1 MLFVP
6 VCCRDVLREGRYEPC
21 KGRRARAQALQHLRA
36 GPLRQRAKGVKCRP
50 SRDAPRAP
58 TTYFLHTDVL
68 LRPTHTLRHPHLTLA
83 LIRPALS
90 SRAHPKA
97 ALRRPASVQ
106 RARQLPGLRQLPE
119 HRGLGRPARRGGRH
133 RRLAGQRQRV
143 DKLEQ
148 AHPLVVVAAP
158 VIRLRTGH
166 RCPMIISFPCP
177 IRGGPSNACVLPIG
191 VYLCIYLEFRKVLTT
206 GRRWAAHQKRQNSK
220 TDSPKDYSVD
230 ISPMSTHSRL
240 CMCLGLDVLDMPL
253 ISSCTSC
260 TISDMPFT
268 HSWFLPRRRYLPRP
282 LYNRVPTF
290 CTFVTRRRNQMF
302 TTHGV
307 AGREGR
313 PGSLLHIISPT

>member
-1 MLFVP
+1 MLLLA

-21 KGRRARAQALQHLRA
+21 KGRRARAQTLQHLRA

-68 LRPTHTLRHPHLTLA
+68 LRSSHTLRHPHLTLA
-83 LIRPALS
+83 LIRPALRRR
-90 SRAHPKA
+90 RAYPKA

-158 VIRLRTGH
+158 VTRPRSGH

-191 VYLCIYLEFRKVLTT
+191 VYLCIYMEFRKVLAP
-206 GRRWAAHQKRQNSK
+206 GRRWAARQKRQNSK
-220 TDSPKDYSVD
+220 SDSPKDYSVD
-230 ISPMSTHSRL
+230 IPPMSIHEPA
-240 CMCLGLDVLDMPL
+240 CVLDWTSL
-253 ISSCTSC
+253 ICPSC
-260 TISDMPFT
+260 PVA
-268 HSWFLPRRRYLPRP
+268 HHVQYLTCLSRI
-282 LYNRVPTF
+282 
-290 CTFVTRRRNQMF
+290 
-302 TTHGV
+302 
-307 AGREGR
+307 
-313 PGSLLHIISPT
+313 PGSLRVAGTYQGPCIIGCPRPVPSSLDAAIRCSLHMGWRGAKDALEAYCI